1 MGCHW
6 VFNNKCS
13 DSLDY
18 LTRILSRDI
27 GLSVTR
33 TTPIIYI
40 LSRPFVAKAIH

>member
-27 GLSVTR
+27 GLSVTIGQ
-33 TTPIIYI
+33 PQ
-40 LSRPFVAKAIH
+40 LFVYFL